1 MKDILKLIENV
12 DPEDSAALDEIDYRV
27 FKFIH
32 GRAVPNRARR
42 YTTSRDALKSIRP
55 EGYTIWC
62 LEGPN
67 PLLTKEKS
75 AAGWHC
81 SLLKEAQWSSPHVD
95 SEFLPTEELA
105 ELHAIL
111 QAIEYERGE

>member
-1 MKDILKLIENV
+1 MPSLRGFNTRARGDVQEMKDILKLIENV

-81 SLLKEAQWSSPHVD
+81 SLLKAVSYTHLT
-95 SEFLPTEELA
+95 LPTNREV
-105 ELHAIL
+105 
-111 QAIEYERGE
+111 